1 VNENKESARGFGSKM
16 RLKNRPDVSLSSD
29 YVLKEKRVEPEPA
42 VERPSD
48 ALPSRLV
55 PSRPLR

>member
-1 VNENKESARGFGSKM
+1 M
-16 RLKNRPDVSLSSD
+16 RHGWSWLWISLSSD
-29 YVLKEKRVEPEPA
+29 YVVKEEQLETKPR